1 MIRIRQIKVPI
12 LEEQTLQDKIA
23 KQLRVNKQDIK
34 NITIIKK
41 SRPSIYR
48 KYQVI
53 HLRIYADCLLKTTVF
68 RLWNTY

>member
-41 SRPSIYR
+41 SLDAR
-48 KYQVI
+48 KKDNLFY
-53 HLRIYADCLLKTTVF
+53 VF
-68 RLWNTY
+68 GLDI